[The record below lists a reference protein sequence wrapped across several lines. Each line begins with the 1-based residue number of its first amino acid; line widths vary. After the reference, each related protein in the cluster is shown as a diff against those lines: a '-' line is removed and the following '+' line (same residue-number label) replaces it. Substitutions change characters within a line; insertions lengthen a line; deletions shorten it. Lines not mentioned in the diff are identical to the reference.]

1 MPHSL
6 FDDFKE
12 GGFHSSIL
20 STFSVDPAFYDASL
34 QLRLRG
40 LGCQNN
46 LLLADASMLE
56 QSLETIPDA
65 FTNAGR
71 KYLVVP
77 VATTS
82 CFHPKLALRY
92 GKVKARLI
100 VGSANVTSAGWARN
114 LELVSALS
122 WQARDEDQDG
132 EVHRTLFVRA
142 HRWLTALIDPGDD
155 SKATYKLEL
164 VRSQSPWIDDDG
176 LEGNTP
182 FNLSD
187 GSQIDL
193 LLSDPSNAT
202 GLADRMLKLV
212 DEPIERLTIIS
223 PYWDDQL
230 SALKRLNAAVGE
242 PDLRIF
248 LSQNV
253 RNPSRSSRFPIGAI
267 GKLALKFHPL
277 GTGGES
283 DDRFLHAKMFLFHGS
298 DHDFLFIGSA
308 NCTVAALGMPGK
320 SGVNHEC
327 LLFRK
332 LPHGFAKKQL
342 NLSYKSKIAVADIA
356 VPPEKSEAASNTTT
370 FMAGSVERHARRLV
384 WSPIPNVPNAAASIR
399 VDDLHFPL
407 TQRADGLWVA
417 DTADV
422 KLDSNIARVCL
433 VDGRISRPM
442 IIADPDELMRFAP
455 FPVADSIRKKLD
467 AVLSGDADLIGLAK
481 DIHLLLEDDTKSR
494 PSLEKFR
501 AAGQR
506 SATPG
511 IVGRDFATPD
521 EFRKALSLRASMKS
535 AGLAHGDNP
544 ALQALLQI
552 VLRGMVNVEMIDRI
566 DADDVA
572 TAKEH
577 DLGEDQDDVG
587 QSDEMAALPHPVS
600 VEGMGPVVVSDS
612 EYERN
617 QVALWRGIGKFQ
629 DFLGRAKDSDAAL
642 DLNFV
647 TRSLFM
653 LYLMLHGCTKR
664 YKTEDGEEAV
674 LIRFTGEPGEDFR
687 DSFLFVAAQSIAAI
701 WGPNF
706 ARSLISRLKFTVEAD
721 TLPIQITTLTIISR
735 WVLAAILSEVRSAK
749 AHKTLRGVL
758 EKQVPSLFAATKVFP
773 ELGQEELLATIRQM
787 EANMDM
793 DAEQGARIRET
804 LDELSRDLAV
814 SLKPSVNFTAPP
826 M

>member
-12 GGFHSSIL
+12 VGFHSSIL

-65 FTNAGR
+65 FANAGR

-92 GKVKARLI
+92 GKAKARLI
-100 VGSANVTSAGWARN
+100 VGSANVTSAGWAKN

-122 WQARDEDQDG
+122 WQARDEDEDG
-132 EVHRTLFVRA
+132 EIHRTLFVRA
-142 HRWLTALIDPGDD
+142 HRWVSALIDLADD
-155 SKATYKLEL
+155 KAAYKLEL
-164 VRSQSPWIDDDG
+164 VRSQSPWIDDGG
-176 LEGNTP
+176 LEGDTP

-202 GLADRMLKLV
+202 GLADRMLTLV
-212 DEPIERLTIIS
+212 DEPVERLTIIS

-230 SALKRLNAAVGE
+230 SALKRLYAAVGE

-248 LSQNV
+248 LSQNA
-253 RNPSRSSRFPIGAI
+253 RNPSRSSTFPVGTI
-267 GKLALKFHPL
+267 GKLALKFHPV

-283 DDRFLHAKMFLFHGS
+283 DDRFLHAKMFLFHCS

-320 SGVNHEC
+320 AGVNHEC

-342 NLSYKSKIAVADIA
+342 NLSYKSKVAIADIA
-356 VPPEKSEAASNTTT
+356 VPPDKSEAASDTTT
-370 FMAGSVERHARRLV
+370 FLAGSVERHARRLV
-384 WSPIPNVPNAAASIR
+384 WSPAPNVPNAVASIR
-399 VDDLHFPL
+399 VDDLYFAL
-407 TQRADGLWVA
+407 TQRVDGSWVA

-433 VDGRISRPM
+433 LDGRISRPM
-442 IIADPDELMRFAP
+442 IIANPDELMRFAP

-467 AVLSGDADLIGLAK
+467 AVLSGNADLIGLAK
-481 DIHLLLEDDTKSR
+481 DIHLLLEDDVKSR
-494 PSLEKFR
+494 PSLERFR
-501 AAGQR
+501 AAGGR
-506 SATPG
+506 SATPS
-511 IVGRDFATPD
+511 IVGRDFSTPD
-521 EFRKALSLRASMKS
+521 EFRKALNLRASMKS

-552 VLRGMVNVEMIDRI
+552 VLRGMVNVETIDRI

-572 TAKEH
+572 TAKGH

-587 QSDEMAALPHPVS
+587 QSDDMAAAPRPVS
-600 VEGMGPVVVSDS
+600 IADLEPAIVSGS
-612 EYERN
+612 EFERN
-617 QVALWRGIGKFQ
+617 QAALWRGIGKFQ

-674 LIRFTGEPGEDFR
+674 LIPFTGGPGEDFR

-706 ARSLISRLKFTVEAD
+706 ARSLIRRLKFTVEAD

-749 AHKTLRGVL
+749 AHKSLRGIL

-773 ELGQEELLATIRQM
+773 ELRQEEQLTTIRQM

-793 DAEQGARIRET
+793 DAGQGARIRET
-804 LDELSRDLAV
+804 LGELG
-814 SLKPSVNFTAPP
+814 
-826 M
+826 

>member
-1 MPHSL
+1 MPHNL

-56 QSLETIPDA
+56 QSLEAIPDA
-65 FTNAGR
+65 FANAGR

-77 VATTS
+77 VETTS

-92 GKVKARLI
+92 GKAKARLI
-100 VGSANVTSAGWARN
+100 VGSANVTSAGWAGN
-114 LELVSALS
+114 LELVSTLA
-122 WQARDEDQDG
+122 WQARDEDDDG
-132 EVHRTLFVRA
+132 EIHRTLFVRA
-142 HRWLTALIDPGDD
+142 HRWLSALIDTADD
-155 SKATYKLEL
+155 NKAAYKLEL
-164 VRSQSPWIDDDG
+164 VRSQSPWVDDDG
-176 LEGNTP
+176 LEGDTP

-193 LLSDPSNAT
+193 LLSAPSNAT

-212 DEPIERLTIIS
+212 DEPVERLTIIS

-248 LSQNV
+248 LSQNA
-253 RNPSRSSRFPIGAI
+253 RSPSRSSAFPVGAI
-267 GKLALKFHPL
+267 GKLVLKFHPI
-277 GTGGES
+277 GASDES
-283 DDRFLHAKMFLFHGS
+283 GDRFLHAKMFLFHGCN
-298 DHDFLFIGSA
+298 HDFLFIGSA
-308 NCTVAALGMPGK
+308 NCTVAALGVPGK
-320 SGVNHEC
+320 AGVNHES

-332 LPHGFAKKQL
+332 LPRGSVKKQL
-342 NLSYKSKIAVADIA
+342 KISYKSKIAIADIA
-356 VPPEKSEAASNTTT
+356 VPPGKSEAASDTTA
-370 FMAGSVERHARRLV
+370 FMAGSVERRAHRLV
-384 WSPIPNVPNAAASIR
+384 WSPTPNVPDAVASIK
-399 VDDLHFPL
+399 VEDLHFPL
-407 TQRADGLWVA
+407 AQRADGLWIA
-417 DTADV
+417 DIGDV
-422 KLDSNIARVCL
+422 KLESNIARVCL

-442 IIADPDELMRFAP
+442 IIANPEELMRFAP

-481 DIHLLLEDDTKSR
+481 DIHLLLEDDAKSG
-494 PSLEKFR
+494 PSLERIR
-501 AAGQR
+501 AAGGR

-511 IVGRDFATPD
+511 IAGRDFATPD
-521 EFRKALSLRASMKS
+521 EFRKALNLRASMEA

-552 VLRGMVNVEMIDRI
+552 VLRGMVNVETIDRI

-572 TAKEH
+572 TAKGH

-587 QSDEMAALPHPVS
+587 QSDDVAAPPRPVS
-600 VEGMGPVVVSDS
+600 AAEMEPEIVSNS
-612 EYERN
+612 EFERN
-617 QVALWRGIGKFQ
+617 QAALWRGIGKFQ
-629 DFLGRAKDSDAAL
+629 DFLERTKDSDAAL

-664 YKTEDGEEAV
+664 YKTDNGEEAV
-674 LIRFTGEPGEDFR
+674 LIPFTGGPGEDFR
-687 DSFLFVAAQSIAAI
+687 DSFLFVAAQSIATI

-706 ARSLISRLKFTVEAD
+706 ARSLVRRLKFTVEAD

-735 WVLAAILSEVRSAK
+735 WVLAAILSEVRIAK
-749 AHKTLRGVL
+749 AHRSLRDVL

-773 ELGQEELLATIRQM
+773 ELGREDLLVTIRQM
-787 EANMDM
+787 EANMGM

-804 LDELSRDLAV
+804 LGELGRDLTV
-814 SLKPSVNFTAPP
+814 DTTGVL
-826 M
+826 

>member
-56 QSLETIPDA
+56 QSLEAIPDA
-65 FTNAGR
+65 FANAGR

-77 VATTS
+77 VTTTS

-92 GKVKARLI
+92 GKAKARLI
-100 VGSANVTSAGWARN
+100 VGSANVTSAGWAGN
-114 LELVSALS
+114 LELVSTLS
-122 WQARDEDQDG
+122 WQARDEDQDS
-132 EVHRTLFVRA
+132 EIHRTLFVRA
-142 HRWLTALIDPGDD
+142 HRWVSTLIGPADD
-155 SKATYKLEL
+155 NKAAYKLEL
-164 VRSQSPWIDDDG
+164 LRSQSPWIDDDG
-176 LEGNTP
+176 LEGDTP

-193 LLSDPSNAT
+193 LLSDPSNT
-202 GLADRMLKLV
+202 SGLADRMLKLV
-212 DEPIERLTIIS
+212 DEPVERLTIIS
-223 PYWDDQL
+223 PYWDNQL

-248 LSQNV
+248 LSQNA
-253 RNPSRSSRFPIGAI
+253 RSPSRSSTFPVGAI
-267 GKLALKFHPL
+267 GKLALKFHPI
-277 GTGGES
+277 GASGES

-308 NCTVAALGMPGK
+308 NCTVAALGVPGK
-320 SGVNHEC
+320 AGVNHEC

-332 LPHGFAKKQL
+332 LPRGSAKKHL
-342 NLSYKSKIAVADIA
+342 NLSYKSKIAVVDIA
-356 VPPEKSEAASNTTT
+356 VPPDKSEAASDTAT
-370 FMAGSVERHARRLV
+370 FMAGSVERRARRLV
-384 WSPIPNVPNAAASIR
+384 WSPNSNVPDAVASIK
-399 VDDLHFPL
+399 VGEPHFPL
-407 TQRADGLWVA
+407 AKRADGLWIA
-417 DTADV
+417 DTGDV
-422 KLDSNIARVCL
+422 ELDSNIARVCL

-442 IIADPDELMRFAP
+442 IIASPEELMRFAP
-455 FPVADSIRKKLD
+455 FPVSDAIRKKLD

-481 DIHLLLEDDTKSR
+481 DIHLLLEDDAKSG
-494 PSLEKFR
+494 PALERIR
-501 AAGQR
+501 AAGGR
-506 SATPG
+506 SATRG
-511 IVGRDFATPD
+511 IAGRDFATPD
-521 EFRKALSLRASMKS
+521 EFRKALNLRASMKS

-552 VLRGMVNVEMIDRI
+552 VLRGMVNVETIDRI

-572 TAKEH
+572 TAKGH

-587 QSDEMAALPHPVS
+587 QSDDVAALPRPVAAAD
-600 VEGMGPVVVSDS
+600 MGPEIVSDS
-612 EYERN
+612 EFERN
-617 QVALWRGIGKFQ
+617 QAALWRGISKFK

-653 LYLMLHGCTKR
+653 LYLMLHGSTKR
-664 YKTEDGEEAV
+664 YRTEDGEEAV
-674 LIRFTGEPGEDFR
+674 LIPFTGGPGEDFR

-701 WGPNF
+701 WGPDF
-706 ARSLISRLKFTVEAD
+706 ARSLIRRLKFTVEAD

-735 WVLAAILSEVRSAK
+735 WVLAAILSEVRIAK
-749 AHKTLRGVL
+749 AHKSLRDVL
-758 EKQVPSLFAATKVFP
+758 ERQVPSLFAATKVFP

-787 EANMDM
+787 EANLDM
-793 DAEQGARIRET
+793 DAEQGARIRKT
-804 LDELSRDLAV
+804 LGELGRD
-814 SLKPSVNFTAPP
+814 
-826 M
+826 